1 VGYFDVA
8 ARQRVEVLRRSFP
21 GQRFGFTAN
30 MSNMTIGEQEAV
42 SKAAKLLI
50 RLGASE
56 VFVFGSAVKGQLR
69 PNSDIDMAVSG
80 LPALVYFSA
89 ISQASDLIGRPVDL
103 VDLDDDS
110 GLVRYL
116 RGSGELVRVA

>member
-1 VGYFDVA
+1 MIPAPVFESTLRGFLAPVLSLLDDP
-8 ARQRVEVLRRSFP
+8 RVTELMI
-21 GQRFGFTAN
+21 N
-30 MSNMTIGEQEAV
+30 
-42 SKAAKLLI
+42 
-50 RLGASE
+50 GASE
-56 VFVFGSAVKGQLR
+56 VFVFGSAVKAQLR